1 MSDLKPFQRR
11 ESRESSVY
19 YMGSLLT
26 FLAESKDTGGTFS
39 LFELLM
45 RPGNEPPPHIHH
57 SEDELYYVLEGSAS
71 VFIGEEEFL
80 VSPGDCIFLPRAK
93 AHAFIVRT
101 DRFRMLFF
109 CQPGGAEG
117 YFRAMMSSPAVE
129 LDMPTGAVN
138 YSMADVQDAID
149 KGVEFGLEFLTP
161 SQIEELLPG
170 FHHAKRLEL
179 PPV

>member
-1 MSDLKPFQRR
+1 MGDIQPFQRR
-11 ESRESSVY
+11 ESREASVY

-26 FLAESKDTGGTFS
+26 FLAESKDTGGAFS

-45 RPGNEPPPHIHH
+45 KPGNEPPPHIHH
-57 SEDELYYVLEGSAS
+57 NEDELYYVLEGNAS
-71 VFIGEEEFL
+71 VFIGDEEFQ
-80 VSPGDCIFLPRAK
+80 VVPGDCIFLPRAK

-117 YFRAMMSSPAVE
+117 YFRAMMSSPADE
-129 LDMPTGAVN
+129 LELPTGAVN

-161 SQIEELLPG
+161 SGVEDLLPG
-170 FHHAKRLEL
+170 FHRAKTTHSR
-179 PPV
+179 